1 MTEKKCYEILLSF
14 TICKSLI
21 FSIPF
26 PSTSS
31 SSIPSICFGLT
42 NSTLKC
48 HLGGFLGGSV
58 DKNLPANA
66 GNMGSIP
73 DPERFHMC

>member
-1 MTEKKCYEILLSF
+1 MTEKKCYEIHYLQV
-14 TICKSLI
+14 TNI
-21 FSIPF
+21 FYSIPF
-26 PSTSS
+26 YF
-31 SSIPSICFGLT
+31 ILFYSICFGLI
-42 NSTLKC
+42 NFTLKC